1 MSDADRNGNDTLA
14 RLAGVIAQRRA
25 TGSAET
31 SYVAR
36 LFAKGTDAMLKKV
49 GEEATEVVIAA
60 LAAHHARD
68 PQGEKTGKG
77 QDEGGAR
84 QRLVEESSDLL
95 FHLIVL
101 LRANG
106 VTTGDLAA
114 ELSARHQKIGK
125 SAR

>member
-1 MSDADRNGNDTLA
+1 MPRFMDDTQILS
-14 RLAGVIAQRRA
+14 RLEAVIAERRA
-25 TGSAET
+25 GDPAA
-31 SYVAR
+31 SYVAKLNAR
-36 LFAKGTDAMLKKV
+36 GLGKMVQKV

-77 QDEGGAR
+77 KDDDGAR

-125 SAR
+125 VAR